1 MDKADIVI
9 LLKAGMKPGEIFWV
23 LADIQKAQGQMIGIP
38 TLHDKRI
45 AEIDQEARG
54 LVSQLNALHW
64 AGAKDRAQMI
74 VRLQTRLEGFNDLV
88 ERAAALAG
96 RH

>member
-1 MDKADIVI
+1 
-9 LLKAGMKPGEIFWV
+9 
-23 LADIQKAQGQMIGIP
+23 MIGIP

-54 LVSQLNALHW
+54 LVSQLNAIHW
-64 AGAKDRAQMI
+64 AGAKDREKMRE
-74 VRLQTRLEGFNDLV
+74 RLSARLDNFNDLV
-88 ERAAALAG
+88 DKAAALAG

>member
-1 MDKADIVI
+1 V
-9 LLKAGMKPGEIFWV
+9 
-23 LADIQKAQGQMIGIP
+23 IGIP

-54 LVSQLNALHW
+54 IVSQLNALHW
-64 AGAKDRAQMI
+64 AGQKDRQAMRD
-74 VRLQTRLEGFNDLV
+74 RLASRLEGFCDLV

>member
-1 MDKADIVI
+1 
-9 LLKAGMKPGEIFWV
+9 
-23 LADIQKAQGQMIGIP
+23 MIGIP

-54 LVSQLNALHW
+54 LVSQLNAIHW
-64 AGAKDRAQMI
+64 AGAKDREKMRE
-74 VRLQTRLEGFNDLV
+74 RLETRLESFCDLIQ
-88 ERAAALAG
+88 RAAALAG